1 MLDEVLDQVVEK
13 FMVYCSKDE
22 TRATIEDKLLGPLL
36 RYLAVKFQAFVYVF
50 QAIAILISIQTIL
63 LAWLLIR
70 SLHTTIS

>member
-70 SLHTTIS
+70 SLHTNIS